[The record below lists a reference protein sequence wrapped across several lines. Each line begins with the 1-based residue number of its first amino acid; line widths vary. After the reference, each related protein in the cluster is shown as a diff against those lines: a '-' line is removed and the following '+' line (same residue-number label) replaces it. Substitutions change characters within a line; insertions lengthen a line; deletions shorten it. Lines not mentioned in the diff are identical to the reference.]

1 MKNHLLILLT
11 TTVLFLMPRA
21 HFGQTAPNLGA
32 TSSFSL
38 FTAAG
43 AIDNVGT
50 TTITGDVGTH
60 VGALTGFSSVTITG
74 GMTHVADATTAT
86 AAADVNTAYTY
97 LNGLAGGVATGVG
110 LGNGQTLTAG
120 IYKTTALTTL
130 NGDLILDA
138 QNNPNAVFILQIG
151 GEFSTGAASNV
162 VVINS
167 GSLCNVYWQV
177 NGAVTLG
184 NNSTFRG
191 TIIADGAISLSAN
204 ASLIGRGLTRAG
216 AINLNTNRVA
226 VGLQPTAST
235 ITAGSAITFCTG
247 GTVLLSGNVGG
258 IWSTGATTATITVST
273 SGDYFVTNTNSCSIN
288 SNHIIVTVN
297 PLPTAIA
304 GAAMSI
310 CSGSNAALGA
320 PTIAG
325 HTYAWTPTTGLS
337 ASTSA
342 NPTASPTITTTY
354 TLTETITATGCQKS
368 NTVIVTVNPS
378 ATTSIVLASSTTT
391 FCSGNNVTLSGNSGG
406 GTWSN
411 GATTATIVVTT
422 TGDYYITN
430 TNGCGSV
437 TSNHIIVTV
446 NPLATASVITASSA
460 TTFCAGGTMTLSG
473 NNGGTWNTG
482 AVTPTITV
490 TTSNDYFVTNTNSCG
505 SVNSNHTI
513 VTVNALPTATTGNNA
528 TLCNGIAVTLGAA
541 AIAGHTYLWTPAT
554 GLSSATIANP
564 VANPSVITT
573 YTLTEIITSTGCQK
587 SNTVIVN
594 PQPTC
599 SCACN

>member
-1 MKNHLLILLT
+1 MKNTLLFAFTTALLFSLPN
-11 TTVLFLMPRA
+11 V

-32 TSSFSL
+32 TSTFAL
-38 FTAAG
+38 FTASG
-43 AIDNVGT
+43 AISNVGT
-50 TTITGDVGTH
+50 TTVTGDVGTH
-60 VGALTGFSSVTITG
+60 VGALTGFASVTITG
-74 GMTHVADATTAT
+74 GMTHVADATTTT
-86 AAADVNTAYTY
+86 AAADVGTAYTY
-97 LNGLAGGVATGVG
+97 LSGLAGGIATPVG

-120 IYKTTALTTL
+120 IYKTTSLSTLT
-130 NGDLILDA
+130 GDLILDA

-151 GEFSTGAASNV
+151 GAFSTGAASNV

-167 GSLCNVYWQV
+167 ASLCNVYWQV

-184 NNSTFRG
+184 SNSIFRG
-191 TIIADGAISLSAN
+191 TIVADGAISASAN

-216 AINLNTNRVA
+216 AINLSSNMVA

-235 ITAGSAITFCTG
+235 ITAGGPITFCTG
-247 GTVLLSGNVGG
+247 TSVVLSGNIGG
-258 IWSTGATTATITVST
+258 IWSTGATTPTITVTT
-273 SGDYFVTNTNSCSIN
+273 SGDYSVTNTNSCSVT
-288 SNHIIVTVN
+288 SNHIIVTIH

-304 GAAMSI
+304 GAPMSI
-310 CSGSNAALGA
+310 CGGSNATLGA

-325 HTYAWTPTTGLS
+325 HTYSWSPTTGLS
-337 ASTSA
+337 SATIA

-368 NTVIVTVNPS
+368 NTVVVTVNSS
-378 ATTSIVLASSTTT
+378 ATASIISAGSTTT
-391 FCSGNNVTLSGNSGG
+391 FCSGGSVTLSGNVG

-411 GATTATIVVTT
+411 GAVTPTIVVTAS
-422 TGDYYITN
+422 GDYFITN

-437 TSNHIIVTV
+437 TSNHIVVIV
-446 NPLATASVITASSA
+446 NPLAIASVITANSA
-460 TTFCAGGTMTLSG
+460 ITFCAGGSVLLSG
-473 NNGGTWNTG
+473 NSGGTWSNS

-490 TTSNDYFVTNTNSCG
+490 TTSGDYFVTNTNSCG

-513 VTVNALPTATTGNNA
+513 VTVNALPLATTGNNA
-528 TLCNGIAVTLGAA
+528 TICNGVSVTIGTAP
-541 AIAGHTYLWTPAT
+541 IVGHTYLWTPST

-564 VANPSVITT
+564 LANPSLLTT
-573 YTLTEIITSTGCQK
+573 YTLTETITSSGCQK
-587 SNTVIVN
+587 SNSVVVN